1 MYLYA
6 VTLSRYYN
14 SNYQA
19 WFTNFVQRQETEGKI
34 EKIDEFL
41 QYIEERLKTLEE
53 EKEELKEYQKWDRMH
68 R

>member
-1 MYLYA
+1 MS
-6 VTLSRYYN
+6 VPI
-14 SNYQA
+14 
-19 WFTNFVQRQETEGKI
+19 TNTIPQDTEGKI

>member
-1 MYLYA
+1 MKSSIL
-6 VTLSRYYN
+6 
-14 SNYQA
+14 QD
-19 WFTNFVQRQETEGKI
+19 TEGKI